1 MLSHMKDTGIL
12 DVLLVLSIAL
22 RQRLSLNQKLVFLD
36 RLIG

>member
-12 DVLLVLSIAL
+12 GVLLMLSIAL

-36 RLIG
+36 RLTG